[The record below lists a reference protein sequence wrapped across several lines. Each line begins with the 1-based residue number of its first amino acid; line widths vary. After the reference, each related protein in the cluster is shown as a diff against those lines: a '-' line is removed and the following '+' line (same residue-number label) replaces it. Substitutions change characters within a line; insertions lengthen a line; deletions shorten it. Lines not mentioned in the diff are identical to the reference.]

1 MSGDFARSVQI
12 LIELV
17 GNPEAR
23 LTEIN
28 RLTDQ
33 LNNKKI
39 GLTDAV
45 SGLAG
50 GANNAAGA
58 LGKVASSTQDVAKNA
73 SDLSGKSVSA
83 FDKIKESV
91 LDLNSGV
98 QTLAASLAGI
108 AMGGAISGLT
118 WKASADAK

>member
-1 MSGDFARSVQI
+1 MSDFARSVQI
-12 LIELV
+12 LIQIA
-17 GNPEAR
+17 GNPEQR

-28 RLTDQ
+28 RLTDN
-33 LNNKKI
+33 LNSKKI

-58 LGKVASSTQDVAKNA
+58 LGKVASSTQDVASKA

-83 FDKIKESV
+83 FGKIKESV
-91 LDLNSGV
+91 LDLNNGV

>member
-1 MSGDFARSVQI
+1 MSDFARSVQI

-33 LNNKKI
+33 LNHKKI

-58 LGKVASSTQDVAKNA
+58 LGKVASSTQDVASKA
-73 SDLSGKSVSA
+73 SDLPGRA
-83 FDKIKESV
+83 
-91 LDLNSGV
+91 
-98 QTLAASLAGI
+98 
-108 AMGGAISGLT
+108 
-118 WKASADAK
+118 